1 MKASRAQVCSKGEDT
16 LYFLNLKKHKLSQL
30 NIPILSI
37 EERDAH
43 TLETQTWRAEVHF
56 EWAS

>member
-43 TLETQTWRAEVHF
+43 TLETQT
-56 EWAS
+56 